1 MSAPGT
7 GFREEF
13 TEPSLLKKGV
23 SKYNAAVIVGIA
35 LAAILFQVYV
45 PRFFQFLSYLEL
57 PLLVTVY
64 FSLMRRSPVSGVLFG
79 AGIGLAQDS
88 LSHNPLGMFGIVKTL
103 VGYFAA
109 SMSQRFDVQNPLVRL
124 VLGFFFFFF
133 HQIFY
138 WVLSRALLG
147 EALEFDV
154 QRTLVVAA
162 LNALVAVPLYHILDK
177 LKVTG

>member
-1 MSAPGT
+1 MT
-7 GFREEF
+7 EF
-13 TEPSLLKKGV
+13 TETFTEPRKKDRV
-23 SKYNAAVIVGIA
+23 SKFNVASILLIP

-45 PRFFQFLSYLEL
+45 PRFLTFLSYLEL

-64 FSLMRRSPVSGVLFG
+64 FALMRRSPVAGVLFG

-88 LSHNPLGMFGIVKTL
+88 LSSHPLGMFGIVKTL

-109 SMSQRFDVQNPLVRL
+109 SVSQRFDVQNPVVRL

-133 HQIFY
+133 HQFFY

-147 EALEFDV
+147 ESLDFDPQQTIV
-154 QRTLVVAA
+154 LGM
-162 LNALVAVPLYHILDK
+162 LNAAVAVPLYHILDK
-177 LKVTG
+177 LKITG